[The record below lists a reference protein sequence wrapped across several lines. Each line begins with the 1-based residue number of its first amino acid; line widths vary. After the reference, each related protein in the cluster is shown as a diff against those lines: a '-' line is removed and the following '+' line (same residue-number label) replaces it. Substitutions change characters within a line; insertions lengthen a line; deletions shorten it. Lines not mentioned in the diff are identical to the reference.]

1 MAKTNKILIFWA
13 FISLL
18 LLSCDPDEDMDNL
31 GNNNLS
37 SKSKTDNP
45 KPNTPIVTKDCN
57 GSTSPQTANNLVG
70 AKGSKITYSNE
81 PRFTNQWY
89 LKSRNNHKVG
99 INILPVWDK
108 GYGTKQIALAVI
120 DAAVDKDHPELSGSV
135 LVTGFNSY
143 DSTESHGT
151 KVAGLIA
158 ARDNQQGIIG
168 IVPYAKLYSYA
179 IVDQPGDAI
188 SQAFEH
194 EHHTKIAVYNLSIG
208 YESKDIFRTYRQI
221 TQEQSTAMDTVT
233 CKGFNG
239 KGSSIVFAAGNQ
251 EMSAR
256 LDGYLQ
262 HYAVIAVN
270 SIKKDGKVPDFPENN
285 IDQCDP
291 KSPDAP
297 TKNHCG
303 VTEGVNLWLIA
314 PSGLET
320 TANANTYKDSFNYT
334 SSAAPLVTGAIALL
348 RSEIPNLTW
357 RDIKLIL
364 AESANKYD
372 DDDKA
377 QYNKSGIFYSDSSQ
391 QQTYSRTMGFGLLDV
406 AQALALA
413 QKWKTLPPMK
423 TKTYSSTTVA
433 QENGNQYSHHFIVN
447 NDITFIESLVLDIEY
462 NTGTKGAPF
471 LEITISSPQNI
482 KASIT
487 MGYNIP
493 LKTKLL
499 FNTFLGSSAVDTWKV
514 TMSYSKK
521 KASKVSL
528 TFRGH

>member
-1 MAKTNKILIFWA
+1 MKNNQIILLKAKQKIFFVLGLVC
-13 FISLL
+13 SLL

-31 GNNNLS
+31 GNNNGS
-37 SKSKTDNP
+37 SKP
-45 KPNTPIVTKDCN
+45 KKPIVTKDCN
-57 GSTSPQTANNLVG
+57 GSTSPQTLNNLVG
-70 AKGSKITYSNE
+70 AKNPKITYNDE

-89 LKSRNNHKVG
+89 LQSRNNHKVG

-108 GYGTKQIALAVI
+108 GYGTREIAVAVI
-120 DAAVDKDHPELSGSV
+120 DSAIDTNHEELSGSE

-158 ARDNQQGIIG
+158 ARDNETGIIG
-168 IVPYAKLYSYA
+168 IVPHAKLYSYA
-179 IVDQPGDAI
+179 VVGQPEDAI

-194 EHHTKIAVYNLSIG
+194 EHHTKIAVYNLSLG
-208 YESKDIFRTYRQI
+208 YEPKDIFETYKPRNPKQD
-221 TQEQSTAMDTVT
+221 TARDTVT
-233 CKGFNG
+233 CKGFGG
-239 KGSSIVFAAGNQ
+239 KGSSIVYAAGNK

-256 LDGYLQ
+256 VDGDLQ

-270 SIKKDGKVPDFPENN
+270 AIKSDGKIPDFTDRNLR
-285 IDQCDP
+285 
-291 KSPDAP
+291 
-297 TKNHCG
+297 G

-320 TANANTYKDSFNYT
+320 IANTNTYNDSFNYT
-334 SSAAPLVTGAIALL
+334 SSAAPLVSGAIALL
-348 RSEIPNLTW
+348 RSEVPNLTW
-357 RDIKLIL
+357 RDMKLIL

-391 QQTYSRTMGFGLLDV
+391 QQKYSRTMGFGLLDV

-423 TKTYSSTTVA
+423 TNKYSSTTVA
-433 QENGNQYSHHFIVN
+433 QKNGNQYSHHFTVN
-447 NDITFIESLVLDIEY
+447 NDITFIESLVFDIEY

-471 LEITISSPQNI
+471 LKITIISPQNI

-499 FNTFLGSSAVDTWKV
+499 FNNFLGSSAVGTWKV
-514 TMSYSKK
+514 TMNYPKK